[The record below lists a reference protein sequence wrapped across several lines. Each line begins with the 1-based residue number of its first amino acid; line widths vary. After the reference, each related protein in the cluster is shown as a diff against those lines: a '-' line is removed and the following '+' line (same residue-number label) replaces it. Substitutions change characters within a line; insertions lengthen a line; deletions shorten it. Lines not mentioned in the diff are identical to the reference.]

1 MGIAHLLLELEQ
13 VGIDNWPVLHDVLV
27 FHQFHAGFVLA
38 EITMMTIVD
47 AGLYISKRGVYNFT
61 ASESFIPFWLLTS

>member
-1 MGIAHLLLELEQ
+1 MRVAHLLLELEQ

-47 AGLYISKRGVYNFT
+47 AGLYISK
-61 ASESFIPFWLLTS
+61 